1 MKVLLL
7 ILVIPTLAFSL
18 SFTEMKSS
26 LRDKLE
32 PYLSKSLIVK
42 VFGDK
47 KESAQAPKLKMPVIP
62 KLEKSA
68 TDVSIYEEKEID
80 KKKTQYDKLS
90 DIKKQRYRIAFL
102 KELYRVVSRKKIGQQ
117 LLGTYVDRLSQG
129 AQREGI
135 YRSIV
140 SSRDY
145 FELESNPTVAS
156 KKLVEFTNNYS
167 AKFLNT
173 KFNES
178 TLLNSNKYL
187 IKRNLTEKAL
197 EVAEYLA
204 SKPDDLYR
212 WYAIFSSEISKYP
225 IWGNKV
231 RKVNSEKY
239 HYNWAKNTSFDLI
252 KSEIIIKLHILCN
265 LI

>member
-1 MKVLLL
+1 
-7 ILVIPTLAFSL
+7 
-18 SFTEMKSS
+18 MKSS
-26 LRDKLE
+26 LRNKLE
-32 PYLSKSLIVK
+32 PYLSKSFIVK
-42 VFGDK
+42 VFGEK
-47 KESAQAPKLKMPVIP
+47 KERQKTKLKMPEIP

-68 TDVSIYEEKEID
+68 TDVSIYKDKEID

-90 DIKKQRYRIAFL
+90 DIEKQKYRIAFL
-102 KELYRVVSRKKIGQQ
+102 NELYRVVSRKKISQD

-129 AQREGI
+129 AKREGI

-145 FELESNPTVAS
+145 FQLESNPTVAS
-156 KKLVEFTNNYS
+156 KKLIEFTNIFS
-167 AKFLNT
+167 MKFLNT
-173 KFNES
+173 KFNDS

-204 SKPDDLYR
+204 NKPDELYR
-212 WYAIFSSEISKYP
+212 WYAIFSSEISKYS
-225 IWGNKV
+225 IWTNKV
-231 RKVNSEKY
+231 RKVSSEKY

-252 KSEIIIKLHILCN
+252 KSEIIIKLHKVCN